1 MKKKITGKD
10 LLILQGV
17 VMVFSITSVVANF
30 ASKQELLSAGF
41 FLFYGLEVL
50 VLAVYALL
58 WQQVIKKFDISIA
71 YANKAMVLLWGMLW
85 SVLIFRNGV
94 APKEIAGVL
103 FVIAGVIVLNRE
115 ETDGREEV
123 ADREAKA

>member
-1 MKKKITGKD
+1 MKKKITLRD

-30 ASKQELLSAGF
+30 ASRQSFLTPGF
-41 FLFYGLEVL
+41 FLFYGLEVA
-50 VLAVYALL
+50 VLGVYALL

-85 SVLIFRNGV
+85 SVVIFHTGV
-94 APKEIAGVL
+94 TPKQIVGCL

-115 ETDGREEV
+115 PAEQGERP
-123 ADREAKA
+123 